1 MGSIPVVYCE
11 DCPKILALIWEMGRV
26 GRLGWG
32 VAVAIVKGGNGV
44 VLWEKMA
51 WSGVLWTK
59 DGVVVAGLA
68 CGREISTWV
77 EAGMFGSVGS
87 YGVDGGS
94 AFGI

>member
-1 MGSIPVVYCE
+1 MG
-11 DCPKILALIWEMGRV
+11 GV
-26 GRLGWG
+26 GRLVWG
-32 VAVAIVKGGNGV
+32 VAAAIVKGGNGV

-51 WSGVLWTK
+51 WGGVVWTK

-77 EAGMFGSVGS
+77 EAGMLGSVGS

>member
-1 MGSIPVVYCE
+1 MAGF
-11 DCPKILALIWEMGRV
+11 
-26 GRLGWG
+26 GRLDWG
-32 VAVAIVKGGNGV
+32 VAAEIVRGVNGV
-44 VLWEKMA
+44 ALWEKMA
-51 WSGVLWTK
+51 WSGVVWTK

-87 YGVDGGS
+87 YGVDGDS